1 VRKTVLT
8 IAAVVVLAAGCGGDD
23 PPERADTV
31 EGASPSATEGDEA
44 GEPEDVAGE
53 ALNAE
58 QAEAALLT
66 LEDLPTGWTVDASEE
81 TDSEDTTDPAECA
94 ALFDSL
100 NEAADPVAEAK
111 ANFTAGGGF
120 GPFLVHDVTSHES
133 DLTDHIGEIV
143 DALDQCPEFSM
154 TDAEGVTTELTTA
167 PLSFPNLGERTL
179 ALRIQG
185 STPDLD
191 VAFDVV
197 WIAIGQNGIT
207 LVAGGI
213 LPMQGAEIEDLATRA
228 VHKLEAAVD
237 S

>member
-44 GEPEDVAGE
+44 REPEDGAGE

-66 LEDLPTGWTVDASEE
+66 VEDLPTGWSVDASEE

-100 NEAADPVAEAK
+100 SEAADPLAEAK
-111 ANFTAGGGF
+111 ANFTAGGV
-120 GPFLVHDVTSHES
+120 GPFLVHAVASHEA
-133 DLTDHIGEIV
+133 DLTDHIGKIA

-154 TDAEGVTTELTTA
+154 TDAEGVTTEFTTA

-179 ALRIQG
+179 AVRLQG

-213 LPMQGAEIEDLATRA
+213 LPMQGSEIEDLATRA
-228 VHKLEAAVD
+228 VQKLEAAAD

>member
-1 VRKTVLT
+1 MRTVLT

-44 GEPEDVAGE
+44 PEPEDGAGE

-66 LEDLPTGWTVDASEE
+66 VEDLPTGWSVDASEV
-81 TDSEDTTDPAECA
+81 TDSEDTTDPPECA
-94 ALFDSL
+94 ALFESL
-100 NEAADPVAEAK
+100 SEAADPLVEAEA
-111 ANFTAGGGF
+111 NFRAGGV
-120 GPFLVHDVTSHES
+120 GPFLLHSVTSHEF
-133 DLTDHIGEIV
+133 DLTDHLGKMA

-154 TDAEGVTTELTTA
+154 TDAEGVPTTEINTA

-179 ALRIQG
+179 AVRIQG

-207 LVAGGI
+207 LIAGGV
-213 LPMQGAEIEDLATRA
+213 LPMQGSELEDLATRA
-228 VHKLEAAVD
+228 VQKLEAAAD